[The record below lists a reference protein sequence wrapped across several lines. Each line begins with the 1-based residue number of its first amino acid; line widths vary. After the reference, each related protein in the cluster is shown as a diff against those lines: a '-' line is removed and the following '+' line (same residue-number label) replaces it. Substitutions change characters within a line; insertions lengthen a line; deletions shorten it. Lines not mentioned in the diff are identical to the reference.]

1 MKDFYKHKRSLT
13 LEQVIDE
20 ELVNCHIGTYDS
32 FDTPYDAV
40 KALLD
45 YQTELAIFFH
55 EAGKLAAEMDFI
67 CDGETNEKIS
77 S

>member
-1 MKDFYKHKRSLT
+1 MRDFLNYKRSLT
-13 LEQVIDE
+13 LEQVIDD

-45 YQTELAIFFH
+45 YERELVKFFYN
-55 EAGKLAAEMDFI
+55 ADKVAEPEPFDF
-67 CDGETNEKIS
+67 GE
-77 S
+77 

>member
-1 MKDFYKHKRSLT
+1 MKGFYKHKRSLT

-40 KALLD
+40 NALLE
-45 YQTELAIFFH
+45 YERELAIFFYK
-55 EAGKLAAEMDFI
+55 ESKVAEPFDF
-67 CDGETNEKIS
+67 GESNEQIPS
-77 S
+77 